1 MQEQHPFGYWLRLK
15 RKALDLT
22 RQALADRVGCSVSM
36 IRKLEDEERHPSAQ
50 IAELLAEIFKIPPTE
65 RPAFLRF
72 ARGNWR
78 SAPSLGDEEAPW
90 RASTQAALAQPPRS
104 NLPATFTSLIGR
116 DKDIAAVD
124 DYLTNPDIRL
134 VTLIGAPGIG
144 KTRLSIASAN
154 NSLAEF
160 SDGVFFVALAPL
172 NQPSLIPSAI
182 AQALGYVDKSDLPAE
197 KHLMDGIGNKRMLFV
212 LDNCEHL
219 IEDVAPLAASLL
231 SSCSRLKILTTSRE
245 ALQIPGEWLY
255 SVPALELPTE
265 FSIVDVET
273 VSEFPALVLFA
284 ERARAAR
291 SDFALNAKNIRA
303 VVSICSQ
310 LEGLPLA
317 IELIAARVKTLSIEQ
332 IAARLDDRFA
342 LLTSGSRI
350 APSRQQTLRAT
361 LDWSYELLTETE
373 RELFRQ
379 LSVFV
384 GGFTLDALE
393 SVALLDSNQSILD
406 ALSRLVDKSLL
417 LVEQQ
422 DQPRYRFLEPIR
434 QYARDKLNE
443 IGVTNSIQDR
453 HLNYYLRVAE
463 EAEPYLFGARQQDWK
478 NRLEWDHDNL
488 RVALAWS
495 LESNQIEA
503 GLKMAGALA
512 WFWHSKGH
520 LSEGSLWL
528 EKTLVSGIGIQ
539 GKERAKAL
547 RASSILST
555 GIGDYIRAKAFA
567 ESSIKLYREMGD
579 NLGAGLAL
587 ADLGASLH
595 LEGKRE
601 ESIESSEESLRLLRA
616 TGERWGIAYA
626 LLWLA
631 DAWFRLGDIER
642 AATYWEE
649 SLHITQELGDHYL
662 MAWSLGGL
670 ADVARLRADYKRA
683 TGMFK
688 EALSLYQS
696 SGDKFGP
703 PFVLE
708 ALALVAVAQGDAKR
722 AARLWGAAASW
733 REAINEPLWL
743 IYQRDYA
750 ASVTQARTQL
760 GEEVY
765 ASAWSEGHAM
775 SSEQAIEFA
784 LRENDD

>member
-1 MQEQHPFGYWLRLK
+1 MQEQHSFGYWLRLK

-22 RQALADRVGCSVSM
+22 REALADRVGCSVST
-36 IRKLEDEERHPSAQ
+36 IRKLEDEDRRPSAQ
-50 IAELLAEIFKIPPTE
+50 IAELLVEIFKIPTTE
-65 RPAFLRF
+65 RTAFLRF
-72 ARGNWR
+72 ARGDWR
-78 SAPSLGDEEAPW
+78 SAPSLGDEESPW
-90 RASTQAALAQPPRS
+90 RAPTQALAQPPRS

-116 DKDIAAVD
+116 DKDIAAVQ

-134 VTLIGAPGIG
+134 VTLIGPGGIG
-144 KTRLSIASAN
+144 KTRLSIASASK
-154 NSLAEF
+154 SLAEF
-160 SDGVFFVALAPL
+160 SDGVFFVTLAPL
-172 NQPSLIPSAI
+172 DQPSLIPSAI
-182 AQALGYVDKSDLPAE
+182 AQALGYVEKSDLPAE
-197 KHLMDGIGNKRMLFV
+197 RLLMDGIGNKRMLLV

-219 IEDVAPLAASLL
+219 IEDVARVASSLL
-231 SSCSRLKILTTSRE
+231 SACSRLKILTTSRE

-255 SVPALELPTE
+255 SVPVLDMPKQN
-265 FSIVDVET
+265 SVVDMKT

-284 ERARAAR
+284 ERARAVR
-291 SDFALNAKNIRA
+291 SDFALNSENIRA
-303 VVSICSQ
+303 VAAICSQ

-361 LDWSYELLTETE
+361 LDWSYDLLTEPE

-393 SVALLDSNQSILD
+393 SVALLDSNPSILD

-443 IGVTNSIQDR
+443 TRESNLIQDR
-453 HLNYYLRVAE
+453 HLNYYLHVAE
-463 EAEPYLFGARQQDWK
+463 ETEPYLFGSGQQDWK
-478 NRLEWDHDNL
+478 NRLELDHDNL

-495 LESNQIEA
+495 LESNQFEA

-512 WFWHSKGH
+512 WFWHNKGH
-520 LSEGSLWL
+520 LSEGNLWL
-528 EKTLVSGIGIQ
+528 EKTLAAGIGNQ

-555 GIGDYIRAKAFA
+555 GAGDYVRARAFA
-567 ESSIKLYREMGD
+567 ESSIKLYREIGD
-579 NLGAGLAL
+579 NRGAGLVL

-595 LEGKRE
+595 WGGKE
-601 ESIESSEESLRLLRA
+601 EEAIGSLEESLRLLRA
-616 TGERWGIAYA
+616 TGERWEIAYA
-626 LLWLA
+626 LLWLG
-631 DAWFRLGDIER
+631 DTWFRMGDVER
-642 AATYWEE
+642 AATRWEE
-649 SLHITQELGDHYL
+649 SLVLTQELQDDYL
-662 MAWSLGGL
+662 MGWSLGGL
-670 ADVARLRADYKRA
+670 ADVARLRGDYKRA

-688 EALSLYQS
+688 ESLSLYLS
-696 SGDKFGP
+696 SGNKFGP
-703 PFVLE
+703 PFSLE
-708 ALALVAVAQGDAKR
+708 ALALVAAALGDAKR
-722 AARLWGAAASW
+722 AARLWGAASAW
-733 REAINEPLWL
+733 REAINEPLPPA
-743 IYQRDYA
+743 YQRDYA

-775 SSEQAIEFA
+775 SPEQAVA
-784 LRENDD
+784 LALGE

>member
-1 MQEQHPFGYWLRLK
+1 MQEQHSFGYWLRLK

-22 RQALADRVGCSVSM
+22 REALAGRVGCSVSM

-50 IAELLAEIFKIPPTE
+50 VAELLAEIFNIPQEE
-65 RPAFLRF
+65 RTAFLRF
-72 ARGNWR
+72 ARGDWR
-78 SAPSLGDEEAPW
+78 SAPSSRDEEAPW
-90 RASTQAALAQPPRS
+90 RVSTPALPQQPRS

-116 DKDIAAVD
+116 NKDIAAVH

-144 KTRLSIASAN
+144 KTRLSIASARE
-154 NSLAEF
+154 SLAEF
-160 SDGVFFVALAPL
+160 SDGVFFIALAPL
-172 NQPSLIPSAI
+172 DQPSLIPSAI
-182 AQALGYVDKSDLPAE
+182 AQALGYIE
-197 KHLMDGIGNKRMLFV
+197 KNNLSPEERLMEGIANKRMLLV

-231 SSCSRLKILTTSRE
+231 SACSRLKILTTSRE
-245 ALQIPGEWLY
+245 ALRIPGEWLY
-255 SVPALELPTE
+255 SVPALDMPKEN
-265 FSIVDVET
+265 SVVDIET
-273 VSEFPALVLFA
+273 ISEFPAPVLFA
-284 ERARAAR
+284 ERARAVR
-291 SDFALNAKNIRA
+291 SDFALNAENIRA
-303 VVSICSQ
+303 VAAICSQ
-310 LEGLPLA
+310 LDGLPLA
-317 IELIAARVKTLSIEQ
+317 IELIAARVKTLSLEQ
-332 IAARLDDRFA
+332 IAARLDARFA

-350 APSRQQTLRAT
+350 GPSRQQTLRAT

-384 GGFTLDALE
+384 GGVTLEALE
-393 SVALLDSNQSILD
+393 AVALLDSNQSILD

-434 QYARDKLNE
+434 QYARDKLDETGESNL
-443 IGVTNSIQDR
+443 IQDR
-453 HLNYYLRVAE
+453 HLNHYLRVAE

-495 LESNQIEA
+495 LESNQFEA

-512 WFWHSKGH
+512 WFWHNKGH
-520 LSEGSLWL
+520 LSEGNLWL
-528 EKTLVSGIGIQ
+528 EKILAAGIGNQ

-555 GIGDYIRAKAFA
+555 GTGDYIRARAFA
-567 ESSIKLYREMGD
+567 ESSIKLYREIGD
-579 NLGAGLAL
+579 NRSAGLVL

-595 LEGKRE
+595 WDGKE
-601 ESIESSEESLRLLRA
+601 EEAIESLEESLRLLRA

-626 LLWLA
+626 LLWLG
-631 DAWFRLGDIER
+631 DTWFRMGDIER
-642 AATYWEE
+642 AATSWEE
-649 SLHITQELGDHYL
+649 SLRLTQELGDDYL
-662 MAWSLGGL
+662 MGWSLGGL

-688 EALSLYQS
+688 ESLSLYQS

-703 PFVLE
+703 PFSLE
-708 ALALVAVAQGDAKR
+708 ALGLVAVALGDAKR
-722 AARLWGAAASW
+722 AARLWGAASAW
-733 REAINEPLWL
+733 REAINEPVPPT
-743 IYQRDYA
+743 YQRDYA
-750 ASVTQARTQL
+750 ESITQARTQL

-775 SSEQAIEFA
+775 SPEQAITLA
-784 LRENDD
+784 LEE

>member
-1 MQEQHPFGYWLRLK
+1 MQEQHSFGYWLRLK

-22 RQALADRVGCSVSM
+22 REALADRVGCSVST

-50 IAELLAEIFKIPPTE
+50 IAELLAEIFKIPTTE

-72 ARGNWR
+72 ARGDWR
-78 SAPSLGDEEAPW
+78 SAPNLGNEEAPW
-90 RASTQAALAQPPRS
+90 RVSTPEIPQHPRS

-116 DKDIAAVD
+116 DNDIAAVH
-124 DYLTNPDIRL
+124 DYLTHPDIRL

-144 KTRLSIASAN
+144 KTRLSIASASK
-154 NSLAEF
+154 SLAEF

-172 NQPSLIPSAI
+172 DQPSLIPSAI
-182 AQALGYVDKSDLPAE
+182 SQTLGYIE
-197 KHLMDGIGNKRMLFV
+197 KNNLSPEERLIEGIANKRMLLV

-219 IEDVAPLAASLL
+219 IEDVARFASSLL
-231 SSCSRLKILTTSRE
+231 SGCSRLKILSTSRE

-255 SVPALELPTE
+255 SVPALDIPKEY
-265 FSIVDVET
+265 SIVDVET
-273 VSEFPALVLFA
+273 ISAFPALVLFA

-291 SDFALNAKNIRA
+291 SDFALTAENIRA
-303 VVSICSQ
+303 VASICSQ
-310 LEGLPLA
+310 LDGLPLA
-317 IELIAARVKTLSIEQ
+317 IELIAARAKTFSIEQ

-384 GGFTLDALE
+384 GGFTLEALE

-443 IGVTNSIQDR
+443 TRESNLIQDR

-463 EAEPYLFGARQQDWK
+463 EAEPYLFGVVQQDWK
-478 NRLEWDHDNL
+478 NRLELDHDNL
-488 RVALAWS
+488 QVALAWS

-512 WFWHSKGH
+512 WFWHGKGH
-520 LSEGSLWL
+520 LSEGNLWL
-528 EKTLVSGIGIQ
+528 EKILASGNGTQ

-555 GIGDYIRAKAFA
+555 GAGDYIRARAFA
-567 ESSIKLYREMGD
+567 ESSIKLYREIRD
-579 NLGAGLAL
+579 NRGAGLVL
-587 ADLGASLH
+587 ADLGASFH
-595 LEGKRE
+595 RGGKE
-601 ESIESSEESLRLLRA
+601 EEAIESLEESLRLLRA
-616 TGERWGIAYA
+616 TGERWEIAYA
-626 LLWLA
+626 LLWLG
-631 DAWFRLGDIER
+631 DTLFRMGDIER
-642 AATYWEE
+642 AAVQWEE
-649 SLHITQELGDHYL
+649 SLRLTQELGDDYL
-662 MAWSLGGL
+662 MGWSLGGL
-670 ADVARLRADYKRA
+670 ADVTRLRGDYKRA

-688 EALSLYQS
+688 KSLSLYQR
-696 SGDKFGP
+696 SGNNVGP
-703 PFVLE
+703 PFSME
-708 ALALVAVAQGDAKR
+708 ALALVAVALGDAKR
-722 AARLWGAAASW
+722 AARLWGAASAW
-733 REAINEPLWL
+733 REAISEPLPPS
-743 IYQRDYA
+743 YQRDYA
-750 ASVTQARTQL
+750 ASITQARTQL

-765 ASAWSEGHAM
+765 AAAWSEGHAM
-775 SSEQAIEFA
+775 SPEQAIA
-784 LRENDD
+784 LALEE

>member
-1 MQEQHPFGYWLRLK
+1 MQEQHSFGYWLRLK

-22 RQALADRVGCSVSM
+22 REALADRVGCSVST

-50 IAELLAEIFKIPPTE
+50 IAELLAEIFKIPTTE
-65 RPAFLRF
+65 RTAFFRF
-72 ARGNWR
+72 ARGDWR

-90 RASTQAALAQPPRS
+90 RVSTPALPQQPRS

-116 DKDIAAVD
+116 DKDIAAVQ
-124 DYLTNPDIRL
+124 DYLTNPDLRL

-144 KTRLSIASAN
+144 KTRLSIASVSK
-154 NSLAEF
+154 SLAEF

-172 NQPSLIPSAI
+172 DQPSLIPSAI
-182 AQALGYVDKSDLPAE
+182 SQALGYIEKNNLSPAE
-197 KHLMDGIGNKRMLFV
+197 RLIEGIANKRMLLV

-245 ALQIPGEWLY
+245 ALGIPGEWLY
-255 SVPALELPTE
+255 SVPALDMPKEY
-265 FSIVDVET
+265 SIVDVKT
-273 VSEFPALVLFA
+273 ISEFPALVLFA

-291 SDFALNAKNIRA
+291 SDFALNPENIRA
-303 VVSICSQ
+303 VASICSQ
-310 LEGLPLA
+310 LDGLPLA
-317 IELIAARVKTLSIEQ
+317 IELTAARVKTLSIEQ
-332 IAARLDDRFA
+332 IAARLDARFA
-342 LLTSGSRI
+342 LLTSASRI

-443 IGVTNSIQDR
+443 TRESNLIQDR
-453 HLNYYLRVAE
+453 HLSYYLRVAE
-463 EAEPYLFGARQQDWK
+463 EAEPYLFRAGQQDWK
-478 NRLEWDHDNL
+478 NRLELDHDNL

-512 WFWHSKGH
+512 WFWYSKGH
-520 LSEGSLWL
+520 LSEGNLWL
-528 EKTLVSGIGIQ
+528 EKLLASGTGTQ

-547 RASSILST
+547 HASSILLT
-555 GIGDYIRAKAFA
+555 RTGDYIRARSFA
-567 ESSIKLYREMGD
+567 ESSIKLYREIGD
-579 NLGAGLAL
+579 NRGAGLVL

-595 LEGKRE
+595 FDDKEEEARE
-601 ESIESSEESLRLLRA
+601 SLEESLRLLRA
-616 TGERWGIAYA
+616 TEERWGIAYA
-626 LLWLA
+626 LLWLG
-631 DAWFRLGDIER
+631 DTWFRMGDIER
-642 AATYWEE
+642 AAISWEE
-649 SLHITQELGDHYL
+649 SLRLTQELGDHYL
-662 MAWSLGGL
+662 IAWSLGGL
-670 ADVARLRADYKRA
+670 ADVARLRADYTRA

-688 EALSLYQS
+688 ESLSLYQS
-696 SGDKFGP
+696 SGDKIGP
-703 PFVLE
+703 PFALE
-708 ALALVAVAQGDAKR
+708 ALGLVAAALGDAKR
-722 AARLWGAAASW
+722 AARLWGAASAW

-743 IYQRDYA
+743 NYQRHYA
-750 ASVTQARTQL
+750 PYITQARTQL

-765 ASAWSEGHAM
+765 ASAWSEGHGM
-775 SSEQAIEFA
+775 SPEQAIA
-784 LRENDD
+784 LAFEE

>member
-1 MQEQHPFGYWLRLK
+1 MLEQHSFGYWLRLK

-22 RQALADRVGCSVSM
+22 REALADRVGCSVSM

-50 IAELLAEIFKIPPTE
+50 IAELLAEIFKIPTTE
-65 RPAFLRF
+65 RTAFLRF
-72 ARGNWR
+72 ARGDWR
-78 SAPSLGDEEAPW
+78 SAPSLEDEEAPW
-90 RASTQAALAQPPRS
+90 RASTQVLTQHPRS
-104 NLPATFTSLIGR
+104 NLPATFTSLVGR
-116 DKDIAAVD
+116 DKDIAAVQ
-124 DYLTNPDIRL
+124 DYLTHPDIRL

-144 KTRLSIASAN
+144 KTRLSIASASK
-154 NSLAEF
+154 SLAEF

-172 NQPSLIPSAI
+172 DQPSLIPSAI
-182 AQALGYVDKSDLPAE
+182 SQALGYIE
-197 KHLMDGIGNKRMLFV
+197 KNNLSPEERLIEGIANKRMLFV

-219 IEDVAPLAASLL
+219 IEDVAPLASSLL
-231 SSCSRLKILTTSRE
+231 SACSRLKILITSRE
-245 ALQIPGEWLY
+245 ALGIPGEWLY
-255 SVPALELPTE
+255 SVPALDMPKEY
-265 FSIVDVET
+265 SIVDVET
-273 VSEFPALVLFA
+273 ISEFPALVLFA

-291 SDFALNAKNIRA
+291 SDFALNAENIRA
-303 VVSICSQ
+303 VASICSQ
-310 LEGLPLA
+310 LDGLPLA

-422 DQPRYRFLEPIR
+422 DQTRYRFLEPIR

-443 IGVTNSIQDR
+443 TRESNLIQDR

-463 EAEPYLFGARQQDWK
+463 EAEPYLFGAGQQDWK
-478 NRLEWDHDNL
+478 NRLELDHDNL

-520 LSEGSLWL
+520 LSEGNLWL
-528 EKTLVSGIGIQ
+528 EKILASGIGTQ

-555 GIGDYIRAKAFA
+555 DTGDYIRARAFA
-567 ESSIKLYREMGD
+567 ESSIKLYREIGD
-579 NLGAGLAL
+579 NRGAGLAL

-595 LEGKRE
+595 RGGKAE
-601 ESIESSEESLRLLRA
+601 DAIESVEESLRLLRA

-626 LLWLA
+626 LLWLG
-631 DAWFRLGDIER
+631 DACFRMGDIER
-642 AATYWEE
+642 AATQWEE
-649 SLHITQELGDHYL
+649 SLPLTQELGDHFL

-670 ADVARLRADYKRA
+670 GDVARLRADYKRA
-683 TGMFK
+683 TEMFK
-688 EALSLYQS
+688 EALSHYQS
-696 SGDKFGP
+696 SGDKFGS
-703 PFVLE
+703 PFSLE
-708 ALALVAVAQGDAKR
+708 ALGLVAAALGDAKR
-722 AARLWGAAASW
+722 AARLWGAASAW
-733 REAINEPLWL
+733 REAFSEPLSL
-743 IYQRDYA
+743 AYQRDYA
-750 ASVTQARTQL
+750 ESITQARTQL

-775 SSEQAIEFA
+775 SPEQAIA
-784 LRENDD
+784 LALEE